1 MGLQN
6 SCWCDEDSGL
16 LLLAA
21 PLQQAGQV
29 PEVDVILAGGR
40 GQPVPVAARGT
51 AAQVVRV
58 ECKALDQLIPTNYSG
73 ILEKVG
79 NSVLNP
85 DPELFPGPGSGIISN
100 LFVPDPYSGKN

>member
-29 PEVDVILAGGR
+29 PEVDVVLAGGR
-40 GQPVPVAARGT
+40 GQPVPVAARST

-58 ECKALDQLIPTNYSG
+58 ECKALDQLIPTHYSG
-73 ILEKVG
+73 ILEKV
-79 NSVLNP
+79 
-85 DPELFPGPGSGIISN
+85 
-100 LFVPDPYSGKN
+100 